1 MEVVLL
7 LGIILVAQGYIT
19 SRLSIRS
26 LGLLSPLFS
35 TESKVLHNLH
45 ISLVVLRSLLLCT
58 VGSRLLLCLI
68 PHDTVSHEYYSDMG
82 HDYWLLAEKMNGDQR

>member
-7 LGIILVAQGYIT
+7 LGTILVAQGYTT

-45 ISLVVLRSLLLCT
+45 ISLVVPRFPVTLYRSQP
-58 VGSRLLLCLI
+58 SPI
-68 PHDTVSHEYYSDMG
+68 MPHTS
-82 HDYWLLAEKMNGDQR
+82 